1 MGALK
6 GWHIVVLLIVV
17 LLLFGAPKLPELAR
31 SIGKSLHIL
40 KEEAKSLTADDDEP
54 KPSAPPAAPAP
65 SAQAQND
72 AANTSTTDVSGE
84 ATTGNTE
91 ARDK

>member
-1 MGALK
+1 MGALR
-6 GWHIVVLLIVV
+6 GWHIVVLLVVV

-40 KEEAKSLTADDDEP
+40 KDEAKSLTSDDEG
-54 KPSAPPAAPAP
+54 KPTVKDV
-65 SAQAQND
+65 ND
-72 AANTSTTDVSGE
+72 SANTSPTEVNRD
-84 ATTGNTE
+84 NE